1 MEDSSKT
8 TETVGAS
15 LQSAPTD
22 QLALAELCRA
32 YEALERGQTT
42 PDVGLPFIDE
52 PVLVLAGLFGS
63 ERASLVVD
71 ELWARR
77 CIVVIDRELDP
88 DGAETPVDGWFPERA
103 LLVSGP
109 GADDVYRPQNR
120 FWIPSSRA
128 SETDTPRDD
137 TSNESICL
145 IPNIVSS
152 GDDDGDL
159 AEEAEEGVN
168 EEDHSSAKPP
178 RHLALF
184 QKALLP
190 ALAVLAP
197 MARMDSRGCV
207 RNPIEVLRETL
218 RCHGITEDHDM
229 EFVNWL
235 VQRDYI
241 FIVEI
246 GPRVIWVREE
256 AHALVGRREMIIKPA
271 DADLGCII
279 IDDDDKPE
287 APPSKP
293 SKPDLRHLR
302 GRRFSRDL
310 IAAAVVTFI
319 DVADDSG
326 KVLRPIEHLEKVLA
340 SLGEDRERAH
350 GLLTSLVHRGFVDN
364 IRSTFVHL
372 LQAALDFAEEWKK
385 ATELTLAAIA
395 DERTSARVEEEPDS
409 SHEAPDAP
417 LPAVVEE
424 PPVAPLPLID
434 EIVEKPAA
442 EAVVVFAPSE
452 ATPAAIVVEE
462 PVTEA
467 AAEVVATIVVR
478 EPATQELII
487 PETPA
492 LTAGEVEP
500 HSAELSRRITLTPGA
515 FEIMRSYRLAYPG
528 QDAGDIVSA
537 LIIQHLGPRVSV
549 LEAALER
556 SYKLLL
562 ERRSKTR
569 DHQGKP
575 IVYTAST
582 VLRCNPPLMSL
593 EEATTQL
600 ACMAERGWIRWVHP
614 PRKRDRRPQSYIVL
628 LR

>member
-8 TETVGAS
+8 TETVGAP

-159 AEEAEEGVN
+159 AEEAEEGAN

-271 DADLGCII
+271 DADLGRII

-293 SKPDLRHLR
+293 IKPDLRHLR

-372 LQAALDFAEEWKK
+372 LQPALDFAEEWRQ
-385 ATELTLAAIA
+385 ATELALAALA
-395 DERTSARVEEEPDS
+395 DERDLSRDRTPEAPAEVDEEPVHDDVPLPTNDDTPQVPAPDPVAETHEAVVAPTSAITEEPASDPIV
-409 SHEAPDAP
+409 EAPAVVPADDDPSPDAP
-417 LPAVVEE
+417 PPTVTRDGGDACRIHLTPKAHELLDAYLHAYPDRSAEDVLSVLVVEHL
-424 PPVAPLPLID
+424 APLVKARKNP
-434 EIVEKPAA
+434 
-442 EAVVVFAPSE
+442 
-452 ATPAAIVVEE
+452 
-462 PVTEA
+462 
-467 AAEVVATIVVR
+467 
-478 EPATQELII
+478 
-487 PETPA
+487 
-492 LTAGEVEP
+492 
-500 HSAELSRRITLTPGA
+500 
-515 FEIMRSYRLAYPG
+515 
-528 QDAGDIVSA
+528 
-537 LIIQHLGPRVSV
+537 
-549 LEAALER
+549 LER
-556 SYKLLL
+556 SYQLLVAHL
-562 ERRSKTR
+562 SKARLPER
-569 DHQGKP
+569 
-575 IVYTAST
+575 IVFGPVN
-582 VLRCNPPLMSL
+582 VLRCYPPHPARDKADEQIQQM
-593 EEATTQL
+593 EALGWVQWVRPPWNK
-600 ACMAERGWIRWVHP
+600 RGA
-614 PRKRDRRPQSYIVL
+614 RRPMPYIIL

>member
-1 MEDSSKT
+1 
-8 TETVGAS
+8 
-15 LQSAPTD
+15 
-22 QLALAELCRA
+22 
-32 YEALERGQTT
+32 
-42 PDVGLPFIDE
+42 
-52 PVLVLAGLFGS
+52 
-63 ERASLVVD
+63 
-71 ELWARR
+71 
-77 CIVVIDRELDP
+77 
-88 DGAETPVDGWFPERA
+88 
-103 LLVSGP
+103 
-109 GADDVYRPQNR
+109 
-120 FWIPSSRA
+120 
-128 SETDTPRDD
+128 
-137 TSNESICL
+137 
-145 IPNIVSS
+145 
-152 GDDDGDL
+152 
-159 AEEAEEGVN
+159 
-168 EEDHSSAKPP
+168 
-178 RHLALF
+178 
-184 QKALLP
+184 
-190 ALAVLAP
+190 
-197 MARMDSRGCV
+197 
-207 RNPIEVLRETL
+207 
-218 RCHGITEDHDM
+218 
-229 EFVNWL
+229 
-235 VQRDYI
+235 
-241 FIVEI
+241 
-246 GPRVIWVREE
+246 
-256 AHALVGRREMIIKPA
+256 
-271 DADLGCII
+271 
-279 IDDDDKPE
+279 
-287 APPSKP
+287 
-293 SKPDLRHLR
+293 
-302 GRRFSRDL
+302 
-310 IAAAVVTFI
+310 
-319 DVADDSG
+319 
-326 KVLRPIEHLEKVLA
+326 
-340 SLGEDRERAH
+340 
-350 GLLTSLVHRGFVDN
+350 
-364 IRSTFVHL
+364 VHL